1 MTEQAKGNTL
11 SLIEQKDRASFGGYF
26 YLPEKKMRFF

>member
-11 SLIEQKDRASFGGYF
+11 SLIEQKDRASFGDTF
-26 YLPEKKMRFF
+26 IYLKRR